1 MARHLVRRHGW
12 YVRIVFALMLLP
24 LLRVSAVMA
33 ADPHGHSICDHIV
46 VLDSNGKLQPW
57 TGYDNVM
64 RLSQNFIEHCPT
76 TRTVFGNDPWYVVTS
91 KLNPDGTYIKN
102 QNCQGSNVYWASY
115 SLNKYYAFSGDAAA
129 IKPVRLMLDRILHY
143 LTPATAS
150 WPHCPITQ
158 DNTPDGQYTDSYSE
172 PDKMALVGSACI
184 NFYQFTGEQK
194 YLDAAIGIA
203 NTLAQKVRPGDATH
217 SPLPFRVNVGD
228 GSVIAAYTSDMFAP
242 VRLFGELMALGQT
255 GGGTYQKAQKSVWDW
270 VMNYP
275 IKTNKWSNFYEDVG
289 DLPDNLGQ
297 TVPME
302 TARYIL
308 EHPAMDPNY
317 KRDVPALLNWVKTR
331 FGLPTVRYGAPSI
344 REQDCCFFE
353 MSNHTNR
360 YAAVLAQWFGIL
372 TDANDAGAAAARE
385 EARAC
390 FALST
395 YSAYNQYSTKGNAI
409 NYVGIGYANPW
420 FVDCYFDYICHFL
433 DGMKEMPELAP
444 SDSDHILYS
453 SSVVQSVSYKAGDI
467 SYRTFD
473 HGGRE
478 MLRLTFTPSQVLADG
493 KPLDRSQWTFGD
505 YRGVSGVLMITCAG
519 TTHIEVSGVPKRKRS

>member
-1 MARHLVRRHGW
+1 
-12 YVRIVFALMLLP
+12 
-24 LLRVSAVMA
+24 
-33 ADPHGHSICDHIV
+33 
-46 VLDSNGKLQPW
+46 
-57 TGYDNVM
+57 
-64 RLSQNFIEHCPT
+64 
-76 TRTVFGNDPWYVVTS
+76 
-91 KLNPDGTYIKN
+91 
-102 QNCQGSNVYWASY
+102 
-115 SLNKYYAFSGDAAA
+115 
-129 IKPVRLMLDRILHY
+129 
-143 LTPATAS
+143 
-150 WPHCPITQ
+150 
-158 DNTPDGQYTDSYSE
+158 
-172 PDKMALVGSACI
+172 
-184 NFYQFTGEQK
+184 
-194 YLDAAIGIA
+194 
-203 NTLAQKVRPGDATH
+203 
-217 SPLPFRVNVGD
+217 
-228 GSVIAAYTSDMFAP
+228 
-242 VRLFGELMALGQT
+242 
-255 GGGTYQKAQKSVWDW
+255 
-270 VMNYP
+270 MNYP
-275 IKTNKWSNFYEDVG
+275 MKTNKWSNFYEDVG
-289 DLPDNLGQ
+289 DTPDNLGQ

-317 KRDVPALLNWVKTR
+317 KRDVPALLSWVRTR
-331 FGLPTVRYGAPSI
+331 FGLPAVRYGAPSI

-395 YSAYNQYSTKGNAI
+395 YSAYNQYSTKGDAI

-473 HGGRE
+473 RGGRE
-478 MLRLTFTPSQVLADG
+478 MLRLSFTPRQVLADG

-505 YRGVSGVLMITCAG
+505 YRGVSGVLTIHRTG